1 MLIAILFVSVSSISA
16 CDINDDAG
24 TNATML
30 GSNNVLSDFH
40 DIADLDFD
48 DYSTLENSTTSTSD
62 GSTYEGSIGPHSSHI
77 DDLVVIDNSNS
88 ENNIKKVDSLINV
101 TDIVQSGEYK
111 IEQTSKNTYKLILSD
126 NTTLKLGVLQ
136 VFGLDS
142 FKKVANSVS
151 NDDSQFDAI
160 VIDFKNNLNLKF
172 NAWSEDLIK
181 LDHVKNL
188 IIRGNGATVAAYLN
202 SWVDKFHF
210 ANVNIGATLW
220 LDNITIRGFNTAILN
235 HGTCQITNSVLKENK
250 VDYIF
255 DGDGGAVRNWGILK
269 CSYSSFLD
277 NYAKYAGAV
286 YNEKGSQSTFVDCF
300 FKGNMCYTKTG
311 SSLETHDGINI
322 YTSSG
327 ATCLVLNHND
337 EIQWINIATDEDYQN
352 FLDNMDK
359 IGHVKFLVLNFT
371 SARFFSSNSRAI
383 SLPSVENIYIYGNGA
398 TIGVKNFADSEEYKF
413 IKILQGQFCSIDGLT
428 LTRFNTAI
436 LNMGSLSIAHSHFN
450 TNRIDYMV
458 SKDYGGAIY
467 NDGGLVTISDS
478 TFKDNYAK
486 YGGAIYNDNG
496 IISIRDSDFTSNT
509 AYGDGG
515 AIYNNVGFLY
525 VNNCNFTS
533 NNAKNGGSLFNHYA
547 IMMLNNILFNKSTA
561 TDDGGAI
568 YNDFSEMALDNCTF
582 IDSQA
587 DEGKE
592 IFNYGEDAKYVITG
606 DSYVIHDGVLTD
618 TISVTSDAPN
628 EVVRWVIRGVE
639 ILACLAIVLVCA
651 FTVPEAV
658 AGVICFVG
666 GGLLAGVEELIE
678 GIYLDHN
685 FNVYNCLFMM
695 LIAGIFDAIA
705 GVATTW
711 VGHTCFGIIDGA
723 VTKGS
728 KALFTTVGIG
738 IDLVAEII
746 TEVLPRPDF
755 SNTDV
760 PTTILDLN
768 NLKIN
773 G

>member
-1 MLIAILFVSVSSISA
+1 MLVAILFVSVSSISA

-30 GSNNVLSDFH
+30 GSINALSDFH

-48 DYSTLENSTTSTSD
+48 DYSTLKNSTTSTSD
-62 GSTYEGSIGPHSSHI
+62 GSTYEGSIVPHSSNM

-101 TDIVQSGEYK
+101 TDIVQSGQYK
-111 IEQTSKNTYKLILSD
+111 IEQTSNNTYTLILSD

-136 VFGLDS
+136 VFDLDS

-151 NDDSQFDAI
+151 TDDSQFDAI
-160 VIDFKNNLNLKF
+160 VIDFKNNLDLKF
-172 NAWSEDLIK
+172 SAWSEELIK

-202 SWVDKFHF
+202 IWDDYHF
-210 ANVNIGATLW
+210 ANVNIGSNLW
-220 LDNITIRGFNTAILN
+220 LDNITLCGFNTAILN
-235 HGTCQITNSVLKENK
+235 HGTCQITNSVLKENR
-250 VDYIF
+250 VDITC

-269 CSYSSFLD
+269 CSNSSFLD

-300 FKGNMCYTKTG
+300 FKGNMCYSKTG
-311 SSLETHDGINI
+311 SCLETHDGINI

-337 EIQWINIATDEDYQN
+337 VIQWINIATDDDYQN

-371 SARFFSSNSRAI
+371 SARFFSSNSRAMC
-383 SLPSVENIYIYGNGA
+383 LPSVENIYIYGNGA
-398 TIGVKNFADSEEYKF
+398 TISVKSFADSEEYKF

-450 TNRIDYMV
+450 TNRIDYAV
-458 SKDYGGAIY
+458 CKDYGGAIY

-478 TFKDNYAK
+478 IFKGNYAK
-486 YGGAIYNDNG
+486 YGGAIYNDHG
-496 IISIRDSDFTSNT
+496 IISIKGSDFTSNT

-525 VNNCNFTS
+525 VNNCNFTR

-561 TDDGGAI
+561 TDGGGAI
-568 YNDFSEMALDNCTF
+568 YNDFGQMALDNCTF

-592 IFNYGEDAKYVITG
+592 ILNYGEDAKYAITG
-606 DSYVIHDGVLTD
+606 DSYVLHDGVLTD

-639 ILACLAIVLVCA
+639 VLACVAIVLVCA
-651 FTVPEAV
+651 YYVPTAV
-658 AGVICFVG
+658 GGVICFVG
-666 GGLLAGVEELIE
+666 GALLAGAEEVIE
-678 GIYLDHN
+678 GVYMDHN

-695 LIAGIFDAIA
+695 IVAGLLDAIA
-705 GVATTW
+705 GVATTRI
-711 VGHTCFGIIDGA
+711 GHTCFGVVKGA

-728 KALFTTVGIG
+728 QALFNAIG
-738 IDLVAEII
+738 FGLDLVGEVI
-746 TEVLPRPDF
+746 TEVIPRPDF
-755 SNTDV
+755 SNPDV